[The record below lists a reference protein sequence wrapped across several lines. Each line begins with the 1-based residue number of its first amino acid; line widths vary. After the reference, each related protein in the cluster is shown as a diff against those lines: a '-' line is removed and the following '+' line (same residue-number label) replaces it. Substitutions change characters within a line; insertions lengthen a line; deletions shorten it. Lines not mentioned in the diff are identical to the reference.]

1 MAMALP
7 TRARFCDPRTPQNTT
22 ATLAD
27 AWRVSMELIL
37 CVIVTVSALG
47 VLVTDA
53 LMLEPGGTEVSIRR

>member
-7 TRARFCDPRTPQNTT
+7 TRADFCDSRNPQNTT

-27 AWRVSMELIL
+27 AWRVSIELIL

-53 LMLEPGGTEVSIRR
+53 LMLERGGTEVSIRR